1 MINIEYKIQ
10 LSVEKMERSGW
21 ISENDMEHFNRSLQR
36 RQGTQ
41 RIEKEDNP
49 TEEED
54 RWDWRMKT

>member
-10 LSVEKMERSGW
+10 LSVEKMESSGW

-41 RIEKEDNP
+41 RIEKED
-49 TEEED
+49 
-54 RWDWRMKT
+54 